1 MGAAS
6 KASKAKAT
14 SMINIRHSADRG
26 HNQLPWLDSH
36 FTFSFDRYYDPDH
49 VQFRSLRVINE
60 DVIAPAQGFPMH
72 PHRDM
77 EILTWILE
85 GALEHRDNAGGSG
98 VIRPGELQHMTAGTG
113 VMHSEFN
120 PSPEN
125 AVHLLQ
131 IWLLPERKG
140 LAPSYEQLAFPDSD
154 LRGKFNLVAG
164 PKAPVTI
171 HQDANL
177 YIARLNEGD
186 AVEHA
191 IAPGRHA
198 WVQIARGAVELNGRE
213 LKAGDGAAISGE
225 SELMV
230 KAREPSEVLAFD
242 LA

>member
-1 MGAAS
+1 
-6 KASKAKAT
+6 
-14 SMINIRHSADRG
+14 MISIRHSEDRG
-26 HNQLPWLDSH
+26 HNELPWLDSH

-49 VQFRSLRVINE
+49 MQFRSLRVINE

-85 GALEHRDNAGGSG
+85 GAVEHRDNAGGSG
-98 VIRPGELQHMTAGTG
+98 VIRPGELQHMTAGSG

-120 PSPEN
+120 PSPKN
-125 AVHLLQ
+125 PAHLLQ

-177 YIARLNEGD
+177 YIARLHQGD
-186 AVEHA
+186 TAKQA
-191 IAPGRHA
+191 IETGRHA

-213 LKAGDGAAISGE
+213 LKAGDGAAVSGE
-225 SELMV
+225 SELSV
-230 KAREPSEVLAFD
+230 KALEDSEVLAFD

>member
-1 MGAAS
+1 
-6 KASKAKAT
+6 
-14 SMINIRHSADRG
+14 MINIRHSEDRG

-49 VQFRSLRVINE
+49 MQFRSLRVINE

-85 GALEHRDNAGGSG
+85 GAVEHRDNAGGSG
-98 VIRPGELQHMTAGTG
+98 VIRPGELQHMTAGSG

-120 PSPEN
+120 PSPRN
-125 AVHLLQ
+125 PTHLLQ

-186 AVEHA
+186 SAKHA
-191 IAPGRHA
+191 IAPSRHA

-213 LKAGDGAAISGE
+213 LKAGDGAAVSGE
-225 SELMV
+225 SELIV
-230 KAREPSEVLAFD
+230 KARESSEVLAFD

>member
-1 MGAAS
+1 
-6 KASKAKAT
+6 
-14 SMINIRHSADRG
+14 MINIRHSEDRG

-98 VIRPGELQHMTAGTG
+98 VIRPGELQHMTAGSG

-120 PSPEN
+120 PSPKN
-125 AVHLLQ
+125 PAHLLQ

-164 PKAPVTI
+164 PKAPITI

-186 AVEHA
+186 KAKHA

-198 WVQIARGAVELNGRE
+198 WVQIARGAIELNGRE

-225 SELMV
+225 SELSV
-230 KAREPSEVLAFD
+230 KAREASEVLAFD